1 MEITSLT
8 HSEWVR
14 LSEVVIHLW
23 IFAAVLIV
31 TGGSYILAHG
41 FVPSLVF
48 SGDIEES
55 AATKLRLPLY
65 GVAIVSFIA
74 TVTIGIKG
82 LLLALDIL
90 PEVFPRMLI

>member
-1 MEITSLT
+1 MEIASLT

-23 IFAAVLIV
+23 IFAAALVV
-31 TGGSYILAHG
+31 TGGLYILAHG

-55 AATKLRLPLY
+55 VATKLRLPLY
-65 GVAIVSFIA
+65 AVATASFIA
-74 TVTIGIKG
+74 VIAIGIKG
-82 LLLALDIL
+82 LLLAVDIL

>member
-23 IFAAVLIV
+23 IFAAALVV
-31 TGGSYILAHG
+31 TGGFYILAHG

-55 AATKLRLPLY
+55 VANKLRLPLY
-65 GVAIVSFIA
+65 AVATTSFIA
-74 TVTIGIKG
+74 MIAIGIKG
-82 LLLALDIL
+82 LLLAVDIL